1 MAMMTPKLAATLLP
15 MFSVLWRFGVV
26 GGGLMFSGMVAVVG
40 SGGGASEERKRRIK
54 DRVTWL

>member
-1 MAMMTPKLAATLLP
+1 
-15 MFSVLWRFGVV
+15 
-26 GGGLMFSGMVAVVG
+26 MFSGMVAVVD